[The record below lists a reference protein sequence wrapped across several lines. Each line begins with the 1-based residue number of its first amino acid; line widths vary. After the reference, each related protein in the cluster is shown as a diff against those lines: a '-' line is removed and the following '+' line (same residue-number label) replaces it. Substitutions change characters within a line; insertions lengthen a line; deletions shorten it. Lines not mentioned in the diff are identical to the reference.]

1 MSNGDGQ
8 ENRQEQGGVKSELVM
23 SRNLDSSG
31 RETEQ
36 KQSLHRRS
44 YKWAAAPEKGHR

>member
-23 SRNLDSSG
+23 NTNLREPG
-31 RETEQ
+31 RETVQ
-36 KQSLHRRS
+36 KQSPHR
-44 YKWAAAPEKGHR
+44 HF